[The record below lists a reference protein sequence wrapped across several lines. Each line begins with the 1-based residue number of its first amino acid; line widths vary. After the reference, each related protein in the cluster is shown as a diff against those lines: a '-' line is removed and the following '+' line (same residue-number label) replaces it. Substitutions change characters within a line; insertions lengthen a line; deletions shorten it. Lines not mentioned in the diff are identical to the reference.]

1 MVVFQLEQREPVLV
15 AQIFHAVAGFTG
27 RFLLF
32 QLLEQTLRPAEVA
45 LVRLDN
51 VCSETREF
59 IVRHIV
65 EDFQDRTIATISDT
79 VLLWYGLLAQSD
91 NPRLGPRCAPA
102 AEKDLDPK
110 PGVGK
115 PLQAVPTTFSTG
127 GAWTYVAGPRP

>member
-1 MVVFQLEQREPVLV
+1 MVVFQLEQREPVFV
-15 AQIFHAVAGFTG
+15 AQFIQAFVRLTG
-27 RFLLF
+27 RFPLL
-32 QLLEQTLRPAEVA
+32 QLLEQTLRPVEVA
-45 LVRLDN
+45 PVRLDN
-51 VCSETREF
+51 VCSEPREF

-65 EDFQDRTIATISDT
+65 EDFHDRTIATITDT

-115 PLQAVPTTFSTG
+115 PP
-127 GAWTYVAGPRP
+127 

>member
-1 MVVFQLEQREPVLV
+1 MVVFQLEQCEPVFV
-15 AQIFHAVAGFTG
+15 AQIFQAAVRLTG
-27 RFLLF
+27 RFPLI
-32 QLLEQTLRPAEVA
+32 QLLEQTLRPVEVA

-51 VCSETREF
+51 VCREPREL

-65 EDFQDRTIATISDT
+65 DDVHDRTIATIPDK

-115 PLQAVPTTFSTG
+115 PL
-127 GAWTYVAGPRP
+127 

>member
-1 MVVFQLEQREPVLV
+1 MMALQLEQCEPILV
-15 AQIFHAVAGFTG
+15 TQVRQTVAGFTS

-32 QLLEQTLRPAEVA
+32 QLLEQTLRPVEVA

-51 VCSETREF
+51 VCSEPREF

-65 EDFQDRTIATISDT
+65 EDFHDRTITTISDK
-79 VLLWYGLLAQSD
+79 VLLLYGLLAQSD

-115 PLQAVPTTFSTG
+115 PP
-127 GAWTYVAGPRP
+127 